1 VDCSINCSN
10 PARICCR
17 TRLAERRDKPAA
29 GGLGGLLGGASGSG
43 GLGSLLSGAGGG
55 ALAAGA
61 MGLLL
66 GNKKVR
72 KVGGK
77 VAIYGGL
84 AALGVLA
91 YKAYGNYNAQKGT
104 APQSEPQTLDR
115 LPPAQAEQHS
125 QAILK
130 ALVAAA
136 KADGHIDDR
145 ERQLIEGEFT
155 KLDNDQELQHWLHAE
170 LNKPLDPTDVA
181 RAASTPEMAAEMY
194 IASVML
200 VDEENFMEK
209 SYLDELARQLKL
221 EPGLKVELEKQ
232 VRLASVCELQQS
244 QIELLAKAPGRR
256 HLTVPPLREQ
266 ARSHRVLRSNGER
279 ACSRRHSPPHSDG
292 NDHSIAPFC
301 HYPTG
306 TPDPNWRTVPPQS
319 LPANP
324 AGQA

>member
-1 VDCSINCSN
+1 MN
-10 PARICCR
+10 
-17 TRLAERRDKPAA
+17 TRGLLDQLLKSGQDLLQNKAGGAQNKPAA
-29 GGLGGLLGGASGSG
+29 GGLGGLLGGSSSNG
-43 GLGSLLSGAGGG
+43 GLGSLISGAGGG

-66 GNKKVR
+66 GSKKAR

-84 AALGVLA
+84 AALGVIA
-91 YKAYGNYNAQKGT
+91 YKAYGNWNAQKGT

-115 LPPAQAEQHS
+115 LPPAQVEQHS

-155 KLDNDQELQHWLHAE
+155 RLDNDQELKHWLHAE

-194 IASVML
+194 VASVMM

-209 SYLDELARQLKL
+209 AYLDELAKQLKL
-221 EPGLKVELEKQ
+221 EPGLKLELEKQ
-232 VRLASVCELQQS
+232 VRVATL
-244 QIELLAKAPGRR
+244 
-256 HLTVPPLREQ
+256 
-266 ARSHRVLRSNGER
+266 
-279 ACSRRHSPPHSDG
+279 
-292 NDHSIAPFC
+292 
-301 HYPTG
+301 
-306 TPDPNWRTVPPQS
+306 
-319 LPANP
+319 
-324 AGQA
+324 

>member
-1 VDCSINCSN
+1 MN
-10 PARICCR
+10 
-17 TRLAERRDKPAA
+17 TRGLLDQLLKSGQEMLQNKTGGASSKSAA
-29 GGLGGLLGGASGSG
+29 SGLGGLLGGSSGSS
-43 GLGSLLSGAGGG
+43 GLGGLLSGAGGG

-91 YKAYGNYNAQKGT
+91 YKAYGNYNAQKGS
-104 APQSEPQTLDR
+104 APQREPQTLDR
-115 LPPAQAEQHS
+115 LPPAQVEEHS

-136 KADGHIDDR
+136 KADGHIDER
-145 ERQLIEGEFT
+145 ERELIEGEFT

-221 EPGLKVELEKQ
+221 EPGLKVELERQ
-232 VRLASVCELQQS
+232 VRLVGADSV
-244 QIELLAKAPGRR
+244 
-256 HLTVPPLREQ
+256 
-266 ARSHRVLRSNGER
+266 
-279 ACSRRHSPPHSDG
+279 
-292 NDHSIAPFC
+292 
-301 HYPTG
+301 
-306 TPDPNWRTVPPQS
+306 
-319 LPANP
+319 
-324 AGQA
+324 

>member
-1 VDCSINCSN
+1 MN
-10 PARICCR
+10 
-17 TRLAERRDKPAA
+17 TRGLLDQLLKSGQDLLQNKAGGSQNKSAA
-29 GGLGGLLGGASGSG
+29 GGLGGLLGGSSGGG
-43 GLGSLLSGAGGG
+43 GLGGLLSGAGGG

-66 GNKKVR
+66 GSKKAR
-72 KVGGK
+72 NVGGK
-77 VAIYGGL
+77 VAVYGGL

-91 YKAYGNYNAQKGT
+91 YKAYGNWNAQKGT
-104 APQSEPQTLDR
+104 APQGEPQTLDR
-115 LPPAQAEQHS
+115 LPPAQVELHS

-155 KLDNDQELQHWLHAE
+155 KLDNDQELQHWPHAE
-170 LNKPLDPTDVA
+170 LNKPLDPADVA

-200 VDEENFMEK
+200 VDEESFMEK

-232 VRLASVCELQQS
+232 VRLAAV
-244 QIELLAKAPGRR
+244 
-256 HLTVPPLREQ
+256 
-266 ARSHRVLRSNGER
+266 
-279 ACSRRHSPPHSDG
+279 
-292 NDHSIAPFC
+292 
-301 HYPTG
+301 
-306 TPDPNWRTVPPQS
+306 
-319 LPANP
+319 
-324 AGQA
+324 

>member
-1 VDCSINCSN
+1 MN
-10 PARICCR
+10 
-17 TRLAERRDKPAA
+17 TRGLLDQPLKSGQDLLQNKAGGAQNKSGA
-29 GGLGGLLGGASGSG
+29 GGLGGLLGGSSGSG
-43 GLGSLLSGAGGG
+43 ALGGLLSGAGGG

-66 GNKKVR
+66 GSKKAR

-77 VAIYGGL
+77 VAVYGGL

-91 YKAYGNYNAQKGT
+91 YKAYGNWNAQKGT
-104 APQSEPQTLDR
+104 APQTEPQTLDR

-136 KADGHIDDR
+136 KADGHIDER

-155 KLDNDQELQHWLHAE
+155 RLDNDQELQHWLHAE
-170 LNKPLDPTDVA
+170 LNRPLDPGDVA

-200 VDEENFMEK
+200 VDEESFMENA
-209 SYLDELARQLKL
+209 YLDELAKQLKL

-232 VRLASVCELQQS
+232 VRLATL
-244 QIELLAKAPGRR
+244 
-256 HLTVPPLREQ
+256 
-266 ARSHRVLRSNGER
+266 
-279 ACSRRHSPPHSDG
+279 
-292 NDHSIAPFC
+292 
-301 HYPTG
+301 
-306 TPDPNWRTVPPQS
+306 
-319 LPANP
+319 
-324 AGQA
+324 